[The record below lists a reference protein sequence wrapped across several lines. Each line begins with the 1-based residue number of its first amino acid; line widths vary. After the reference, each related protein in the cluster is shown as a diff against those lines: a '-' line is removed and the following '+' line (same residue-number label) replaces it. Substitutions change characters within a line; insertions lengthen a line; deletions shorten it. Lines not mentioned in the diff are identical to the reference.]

1 MDEQKE
7 CRNTILNNLYTIK
20 ENIKKINLLGMKIEN
35 LNLTPATYNSLK
47 NIGLDTMKYI
57 VMFCAKHKLEE
68 IEKLGTN
75 TITEL
80 KQRVLEH
87 GINLDDRLQCQ
98 ELLDEYDNKK
108 DENFKLYLS
117 NLEES
122 IKALILSGNKEL
134 IEFARQ
140 QLLELDKMDKEGMEK
155 CNAIYDEIIKK
166 ENSNNHG
173 TK

>member
-1 MDEQKE
+1 MEETKE
-7 CRNTILNNLYTIK
+7 CRKTVRNNLYKIK
-20 ENIKKINLLGMKIEN
+20 ENMKIINLLEMKIEN

-47 NIGLDTMKYI
+47 TIGLDTMNI
-57 VMFCAKHKLEE
+57 ILVFCAKHKLEE
-68 IEKLGTN
+68 IEKIGTN

-80 KQRVLEH
+80 KQKVLEH

-108 DENFKLYLS
+108 DDNFKLYLS
-117 NLEES
+117 NVKES
-122 IKALILSGNKEL
+122 VKALILSGNKEL
-134 IEFARQ
+134 IEFAGQ
-140 QLLELDKMDKEGMEK
+140 QLLELDKKNKEGMEK

>member
-1 MDEQKE
+1 MEETKE
-7 CRNTILNNLYTIK
+7 CRKTVRNNLYKIK
-20 ENIKKINLLGMKIEN
+20 ENMKIINLLEMKIEN

-47 NIGLDTMKYI
+47 TIGLDTMNI
-57 VMFCAKHKLEE
+57 ILVFCAKHKLEE
-68 IEKLGTN
+68 IEKIGTN

-80 KQRVLEH
+80 KQKVLEH

-108 DENFKLYLS
+108 DDNFKLYLS
-117 NLEES
+117 NVKES
-122 IKALILSGNKEL
+122 VKALILSGNKEL

-140 QLLELDKMDKEGMEK
+140 QLLEFDKMDKERMEK

>member
-1 MDEQKE
+1 MEKNMDEQKE

-47 NIGLDTMKYI
+47 TIGLDTMNI
-57 VMFCAKHKLEE
+57 ILVFCAKHKLEE
-68 IEKLGTN
+68 IEKIGTN

-80 KQRVLEH
+80 KQKVLEH

-108 DENFKLYLS
+108 DDNFKLYLS
-117 NLEES
+117 NVKES
-122 IKALILSGNKEL
+122 VKALILLGDKEL
-134 IEFARQ
+134 IELARQ
-140 QLLELDKMDKEGMEK
+140 QLLELDKKNSEEM
-155 CNAIYDEIIKK
+155 

-173 TK
+173 EK

>member
-1 MDEQKE
+1 MEETKE
-7 CRNTILNNLYTIK
+7 CRKTVRNNLYKIK
-20 ENIKKINLLGMKIEN
+20 ENMKIINLLEMKIEN

-47 NIGLDTMKYI
+47 TIGLDTMNI
-57 VMFCAKHKLEE
+57 ILVFCAKHKLEE
-68 IEKLGTN
+68 IEKIVDSN

-80 KQRVLEH
+80 KQKVLEH

-108 DENFKLYLS
+108 DDNFKLYLS
-117 NLEES
+117 NVKES
-122 IKALILSGNKEL
+122 VKAMILLGDKEL
-134 IEFARQ
+134 IELARQ
-140 QLLELDKMDKEGMEK
+140 QLLELDKKNSEEM
-155 CNAIYDEIIKK
+155 

>member
-1 MDEQKE
+1 MEKNMDEQKE
-7 CRNTILNNLYTIK
+7 CRNTIINNLYTIK

-47 NIGLDTMKYI
+47 TIGLDTMNI
-57 VMFCAKHKLEE
+57 ILVFCAKHKLEE
-68 IEKLGTN
+68 IEKIGTN

-80 KQRVLEH
+80 KQKVLEH

-108 DENFKLYLS
+108 DDNFKLYLS
-117 NLEES
+117 NVKES
-122 IKALILSGNKEL
+122 VKALILLGDKEL
-134 IEFARQ
+134 IELARQ
-140 QLLELDKMDKEGMEK
+140 QLLELDKKNSEEM
-155 CNAIYDEIIKK
+155 

-173 TK
+173 EK

>member
-1 MDEQKE
+1 MEKNMDEQKE

-20 ENIKKINLLGMKIEN
+20 ENMKIINLLEMKIEN

-47 NIGLDTMKYI
+47 TIGLDTMNI
-57 VMFCAKHKLEE
+57 ILVFCAKHKLEE
-68 IEKLGTN
+68 IEKIGTN

-80 KQRVLEH
+80 KQKVLEH

-108 DENFKLYLS
+108 DDNFKLYLS
-117 NLEES
+117 NVKES
-122 IKALILSGNKEL
+122 VKALILLGDKEL
-134 IEFARQ
+134 IELARQ
-140 QLLELDKMDKEGMEK
+140 QLLELDKKNSEEM
-155 CNAIYDEIIKK
+155 

-173 TK
+173 EK

>member
-1 MDEQKE
+1 M
-7 CRNTILNNLYTIK
+7 
-20 ENIKKINLLGMKIEN
+20 ENIKIINLLGMKIEN

-47 NIGLDTMKYI
+47 TIGLDTMEYI

-108 DENFKLYLS
+108 DENFNQRMSDITEFLNKFAS
-117 NLEES
+117 SPENKWMLEF
-122 IKALILSGNKEL
+122 IH
-134 IEFARQ
+134 Q
-140 QLLELDKMDKEGMEK
+140 QLSELTERIEINNKLFEK
-155 CNAIYDEIIKK
+155 SDAIDTN
-166 ENSNNHG
+166 ENNNNHG
-173 TK
+173 TKWLRG

>member
-1 MDEQKE
+1 MEKNMDEQKE

-20 ENIKKINLLGMKIEN
+20 ENMKIINLLEMKVEN

-47 NIGLDTMKYI
+47 TNGLDTTMKYI
-57 VMFCAKHKLEE
+57 LMFCAKYKLEE
-68 IEKLGTN
+68 LEKLGTN
-75 TITEL
+75 TITEF

-108 DENFKLYLS
+108 DDSFKLYLS

-122 IKALILSGNKEL
+122 IKALILSGDKEL
-134 IEFARQ
+134 IELARQ
-140 QLLELDKMDKEGMEK
+140 QLLELDKTNSEEM
-155 CNAIYDEIIKK
+155 

-173 TK
+173 EK

>member
-1 MDEQKE
+1 M
-7 CRNTILNNLYTIK
+7 
-20 ENIKKINLLGMKIEN
+20 ENIKIINLLGMKIEN

-47 NIGLDTMKYI
+47 TIGLDTMEYI

-108 DENFKLYLS
+108 DDSFKLYLS

-140 QLLELDKMDKEGMEK
+140 QLLEFDKKNKEGMEK
-155 CNAIYDEIIKK
+155 CNAIYDAIIKK